1 MSSTVST
8 LRAGVAD
15 RLRFTEDGHAD
26 PAQLLDCLIDADA
39 RAGSTGLV
47 YLAEHTRAVDLAP
60 AAGRPD
66 PLESALLSAWNNSEP
81 ELPECHRCGDQAG
94 PWVPDPSGD
103 RWPSG
108 AQKLVCATACQAG
121 ADVAGSGPRTWTF
134 TDPTGERT
142 TVTCMPGCAED
153 HTAERF
159 AADICCYT
167 SDGQA
172 AMLPIDNGTV
182 EDLRVLGV
190 GIRCLPYDDSM
201 GARLPH
207 AVVEVV
213 EDHYIENLDPDAL
226 ALLIATLQGR
236 LDALRAAHTLLVSVR
251 SEHLA
256 TTGISEA
263 VRAGGYGPQDDRC
276 PVCEYWTCR
285 CPRPAGQA
293 GGPGEGSR

>member
-1 MSSTVST
+1 VST
-8 LRAGVAD
+8 TVTTLNLSAAD
-15 RLRFTEDGHAD
+15 RLRFTPDGHAD
-26 PAQLLDCLIDADA
+26 PAQLLDCLVDADT
-39 RAGSTGLV
+39 RSQSTGLV
-47 YLAEHTRAVDLAP
+47 YLAEHTRAADVAP
-60 AAGRPD
+60 ARV
-66 PLESALLSAWNNSEP
+66 ESA
-81 ELPECHRCGDQAG
+81 LPECHLCGNQAG

-108 AQKLVCATACQAG
+108 AQKLVCAGGACRAADAG
-121 ADVAGSGPRTWTF
+121 VEPRRWTF
-134 TDPTGERT
+134 TDPDGERT

-190 GIRCLPYDDSM
+190 GIRCLPYDESM

-263 VRAGGYGPQDDRC
+263 VAAGAYGPQDERC

-285 CPRPAGQA
+285 CPVGQA
-293 GGPGEGSR
+293 DGSEAGGR